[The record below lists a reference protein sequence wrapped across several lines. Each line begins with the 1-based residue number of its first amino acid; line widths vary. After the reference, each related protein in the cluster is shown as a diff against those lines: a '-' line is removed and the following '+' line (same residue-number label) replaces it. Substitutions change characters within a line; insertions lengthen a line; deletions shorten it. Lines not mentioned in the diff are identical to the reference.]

1 MLDGLTYVDG
11 LMALSVAVAAAALA
25 MVIVEAFVDR

>member
-1 MLDGLTYVDG
+1 MIDGLTYFDG
-11 LMALSVAVAAAALA
+11 LVALSVAVAAAALA